1 MKKTVTANIGG
12 MAFHVDEDA
21 YELLLR
27 YLTVLKARYKDTEG
41 HEEIINDIETRIAEI
56 LLSKISNAKQVI
68 TVEDINI
75 VIEVM
80 GKPEQ
85 FEDDS
90 TSEKG
95 KPTDNE
101 ENTTSA
107 KKLYRDDEDKVIAG
121 VCSGIGAYF
130 NVDPL
135 WIRIGFILTTLLFST
150 GLWIYLVLWVI
161 VPKAKTTKE
170 KLEMKGKKIN
180 ISNIENSIREDIED
194 LKAKFHEF
202 KDEAK
207 GTLKMNKKKSRKGIE
222 KFFHFIFSIIRF
234 FVKSIAVILGIV
246 FIFLGVFLFIGF
258 ISSFFNA
265 LPYQVGDIHL
275 SISNISIPALLA
287 VIFPSSF
294 YIYVTIIGIIFLI
307 ATPLIM
313 FIYYGF
319 KLVFGFKYSN
329 KIIGFTSFS
338 LFIIGLALCL
348 ISTFQVVRNFSNK
361 GVATERVI
369 SNINPQ
375 QKIRL
380 DIKSESDET
389 ALFESEA
396 LQLGQLGLVTEN
408 GKNLLFGEPKVEILN
423 NNKANEAEVLLLF
436 SARGE
441 NKETAIKNAKSISY
455 TVSMNDSIIK
465 IPRYFTIKDNL
476 KWRQQQLKVQIKV
489 PEGSELIYSKNAR
502 EFLDKM
508 N

>member
-21 YELLLR
+21 YELLLK
-27 YLTVLKARYKDTEG
+27 YLTALKNRYQGTEG
-41 HEEIINDIETRIAEI
+41 NEEIINDIETRIAEI
-56 LLSKISNAKQVI
+56 LLSKISNSKQV
-68 TVEDINI
+68 VNVDDVNA
-75 VIEVM
+75 VIDVM

-85 FEDDS
+85 FEDNGNDEKNKQNGTE
-90 TSEKG
+90 TS
-95 KPTDNE
+95 
-101 ENTTSA
+101 SV

-130 NVDPL
+130 NIDSL

-150 GLWIYLVLWVI
+150 GLWIYLVLWII
-161 VPKAKTTKE
+161 VPKAKSTKE

-194 LKAKFHEF
+194 LKAKFNEI

-207 GTLKMNKKKSRKGIE
+207 DTLKRNKKKNRKGIE
-222 KFFHFIFSIIRF
+222 KFFHFIFSIIRA
-234 FVKSIAVILGIV
+234 FVKSIAILIGIV

-265 LPYQVGDIHL
+265 MPYQVGEIHL
-275 SISNISIPALLA
+275 SISNISIPALLT
-287 VIFPSSF
+287 VLFPSSF
-294 YIYVTIIGIIFLI
+294 YIYVTVIGIIFLI

-348 ISTFQVVRNFSNK
+348 ISTFQVIRNFSNK
-361 GVATERVI
+361 GVVTERFI

-375 QKIRL
+375 QKIKL
-380 DIKSESDET
+380 DIKSEKDET

-396 LQLGQLGLVTEN
+396 LQLGQLGLVSEDN
-408 GKNLLFGEPKVEILN
+408 KNILFGEPKIEVTN
-423 NNKANEAEVLLLF
+423 NDKVNEVEVLLLF
-436 SARGE
+436 TARGE
-441 NKETAIKNAKSISY
+441 NKEAAIKNAKLITYPVSI
-455 TVSMNDSIIK
+455 NDSVIE
-465 IPRYFTIKDNL
+465 IPRYFAIKENL

-489 PEGSELIYSKNAR
+489 PAGSDVIYSKSAR
-502 EFLDKM
+502 EFMDKM

>member
-1 MKKTVTANIGG
+1 MKKTITANIGS
-12 MAFHVDEDA
+12 MVFHVDEDA
-21 YELLLR
+21 YELLFK
-27 YLTVLKARYKDTEG
+27 YLTALKARYQGTEG
-41 HEEIINDIETRIAEI
+41 NEEIINDIETRIAEI
-56 LLSKISNAKQVI
+56 LQSKINSAKQVI
-68 TVEDINI
+68 TIEDVNS

-90 TSEKG
+90 KGEKG
-95 KPTDNE
+95 NQNKTE
-101 ENTTSA
+101 EETSSV

-150 GLWIYLVLWVI
+150 GIWIYLVLWII

-180 ISNIENSIREDIED
+180 ISNIESSIREDIED
-194 LKAKFHEF
+194 LKAKFNEF

-207 GTLKMNKKKSRKGIE
+207 DTLKKNKKKSRKGFE
-222 KFFHFIFSIIRF
+222 RFFHFIFSIIRF
-234 FVKSIAVILGIV
+234 FVKSIAVIIGIV

-265 LPYQVGDIHL
+265 LPYQIGEIHL
-275 SISNISIPALLA
+275 SISNISIPALLG

-348 ISTFQVVRNFSNK
+348 ISAFQVVRNFSNK
-361 GVATERVI
+361 GIVTEKFI
-369 SNINPQ
+369 SNVNNE
-375 QKIRL
+375 QKIKL
-380 DIKSESDET
+380 DIKSGSDET

-396 LQLGQLGLVTEN
+396 LQLGQLGLVTED
-408 GKNLLFGEPKVEILN
+408 GKNILFGEPKVEITN
-423 NNKANEAEVLLLF
+423 NDKSNEVEVLLLF

-441 NKETAIKNAKSISY
+441 SKEVAIKNARTINYPVSI
-455 TVSMNDSIIK
+455 NDSIIK
-465 IPRYFTIKDNL
+465 IPRYFVIKDNL

-489 PEGSELIYSKNAR
+489 PSGSDLVYTKATR
-502 EFLDKM
+502 EFMDKM